1 VVFSPHEMRRYVG
14 CGWPGSTH
22 KEQPEQPNPLAGGW
36 RIGATTYASG
46 AGGRPPGVSRAPEG
60 GGTTQRGD
68 PAPGPMRCG
77 TTASGDE
84 RMHQ

>member
-1 VVFSPHEMRRYVG
+1 MVFPAAEERRYVG
-14 CGWPGSTH
+14 CGWPGDTQ
-22 KEQPEQPNPLAGGW
+22 KEQPEQPNPLVRRSEPEPYRLGG
-36 RIGATTYASG
+36 
-46 AGGRPPGVSRAPEG
+46 GGSSPGVSRAPEG

>member
-1 VVFSPHEMRRYVG
+1 VVFSPHETRRYVG

-22 KEQPEQPNPLAGGW
+22 KEQPEQPNLL
-36 RIGATTYASG
+36 ATTASRSYNLRL
-46 AGGRPPGVSRAPEG
+46 GGRGGSSPGVSRAPEG

>member
-1 VVFSPHEMRRYVG
+1 MRLAR
-14 CGWPGSTH
+14 CTH
-22 KEQPEQPNPLAGGW
+22 KAAPPYRPSPLADV
-36 RIGATTYASG
+36 AS
-46 AGGRPPGVSRAPEG
+46 RSETNAPEG